1 MSNVTKHP
9 ADYSTEGLCKAV
21 LLYRELLSKSSF
33 DEMYLSMLESELER
47 RREFAF
53 NRAQIDELLDC

>member
-9 ADYSTEGLCKAV
+9 TDYSTEGLCKAV

-33 DEMYLSMLESELER
+33 DEMYLSMLENEVDR
-47 RREFAF
+47 RREYSF
-53 NRAQIDELLDC
+53 NRAVIEQYLPS

>member
-47 RREFAF
+47 RREFPF

>member
-9 ADYSTEGLCKAV
+9 ADYSTEGLCEAV

-33 DEMYLSMLESELER
+33 DEMYLSMLENEVER
-47 RREFAF
+47 RRQFPF
-53 NRAQIDELLDC
+53 NAREIERYLPS